1 MNESAAIISC
11 VVIILII
18 VIIIIIFYAVN
29 NNYSGNGCGTL
40 GVYSYH
46 NSGSC
51 NSSKKIISSLNNI
64 KKLSSNIPTGK
75 VKQAAQQ
82 AVATNPQ
89 LAKYAAQLSSH
100 AETLK
105 TNAQNMATAGM
116 AIVSSAEQQ
125 GALNPNLILNIQ
137 NSAGSLSSSFSTLST
152 DIQNLASQSNSNPQI
167 KSALLSLSNSLN
179 SVATASGATASG
191 AISTNATNA
200 TNATNTTSSFVAT
213 NRPSPCHSGYSR
225 GSSGSAQCISDT
237 FANKPPCPFGM
248 NRPPG
253 SNQCQRGTH

>member
-29 NNYSGNGCGTL
+29 NNYSGNGCGNGCGTL
-40 GVYSYH
+40 GVSSYH

-179 SVATASGATASG
+179 SVATASDATASG
-191 AISTNATNA
+191 AISTN
-200 TNATNTTSSFVAT
+200 TTSSFIAT
-213 NRPSPCHSGYSR
+213 NRPSPCPSGYSR

-237 FANKPPCPFGM
+237 FANKPPYPFGM

-253 SNQCQRGTH
+253 SN